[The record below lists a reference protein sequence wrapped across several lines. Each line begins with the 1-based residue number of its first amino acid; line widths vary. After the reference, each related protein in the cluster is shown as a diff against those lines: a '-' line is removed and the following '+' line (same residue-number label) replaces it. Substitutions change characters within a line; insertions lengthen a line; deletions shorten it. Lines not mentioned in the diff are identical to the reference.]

1 MSFQNTLK
9 CMNKLKVKPVECINK
24 PSTTSSPLVS
34 EWSNEID
41 QLNKIIEEIKEN
53 SNVVENSPIPV
64 QSEPSQRVKSEANI
78 ETIKKKKLELQ
89 LKMNQVRPEQPNKP
103 KKPNKPYPKKVIIS
117 NIANTKTK

>member
-9 CMNKLKVKPVECINK
+9 CMNKLKVKPVECINEG
-24 PSTTSSPLVS
+24 SSPLISS

-41 QLNKIIEEIKEN
+41 QLNKIIEEIKDN
-53 SNVVENSPIPV
+53 SNEVENSPIPV
-64 QSEPSQRVKSEANI
+64 QSEPSQRMKSEANI

-89 LKMNQVRPEQPNKP
+89 LKINQVRPEQP

>member
-9 CMNKLKVKPVECINK
+9 CMNKLKVKPVECINEG
-24 PSTTSSPLVS
+24 SSPLISS

-41 QLNKIIEEIKEN
+41 QLNKIIEEIKDN
-53 SNVVENSPIPV
+53 SNVVENSPIPIPV
-64 QSEPSQRVKSEANI
+64 QSDTSHRVKSEANI

-89 LKMNQVRPEQPNKP
+89 LKMNEVRPEAP
-103 KKPNKPYPKKVIIS
+103 KKPNKPNKPYVKKGIIS